1 MVVFIQRW
9 KKCFTICKW
18 SLLLIFILLLWSF
31 YSAERSLRRSH
42 ETTKDCLGYPYHPY
56 WVVFFF
62 FSFPGIHICNQQSWF
77 AAKSSKFA
85 AASGTQPAFEA
96 QPVCCASSS
105 KQNLQ
110 KKKKTRRDQQVTWK
124 LVNHRMHCSKKDN
137 KKQQTND
144 MKKATFLENGNP
156 YLLLH

>member
-1 MVVFIQRW
+1 MVSFVNLHFAPLKLLFRRGKPEEITRNDKRLSRLSISSIHTSFFLVFIIA
-9 KKCFTICKW
+9 C
-18 SLLLIFILLLWSF
+18 
-31 YSAERSLRRSH
+31 
-42 ETTKDCLGYPYHPY
+42 
-56 WVVFFF
+56 
-62 FSFPGIHICNQQSWF
+62 FPGIHIHICNQQSWF

-85 AASGTQPAFEA
+85 AASGIKPAFEA